1 MNSSVLLHW
10 ITNTGKDQLFQLKKT
25 KQELTIEQVIYAS
38 NGSQEMLLMELSDET
53 FSIPAIFIPE
63 HVKTSFSI
71 PSLTDGNDISLLKEV
86 ISVKE
91 YMVVACRSN
100 QKITP
105 YLIIIDF
112 EPMADCLPAE
122 QSVKY
127 IYHHP
132 RTKDWMEQMTR
143 TMPDM
148 NSLVSSFFYS
158 LILQNKLP
166 QFNQVEP
173 VIEFTLDAICTE
185 PSRTQV
191 PLHASDS
198 QVPRPLPRPLPRS
211 TSYSSSLPDTG
222 SQPSILPPKPNSPP
236 QVISLPNTSTQ
247 PKDLYHEI
255 QSSQSMVDIATTE
268 EEINSFLETAFS
280 DLELPLMEEEEE
292 GHVPKRQRIET
303 PSPSSQD
310 SDLMLDLPDFV
321 FFYTSQLEQ
330 ENEAAAAV
338 VVTQTV
344 PATTTT
350 TAPPPPPPAA
360 AEKNPDLPIT
370 TQQEHPLNSENL
382 SAQDRF
388 LKTQER
394 AVLDLLESNESTAKI
409 KMAALC
415 QFRTL
420 SLLS

>member
-1 MNSSVLLHW
+1 MAEFCFNSIS
-10 ITNTGKDQLFQLKKT
+10 
-25 KQELTIEQVIYAS
+25 
-38 NGSQEMLLMELSDET
+38 
-53 FSIPAIFIPE
+53 
-63 HVKTSFSI
+63 
-71 PSLTDGNDISLLKEV
+71 SLTDGNDISLLKEV

-132 RTKDWMEQMTR
+132 RTKDWMDQMTR

-148 NSLVSSFFYS
+148 SSLVSSFFYS

-191 PLHASDS
+191 PLRGSDS
-198 QVPRPLPRPLPRS
+198 QVSHPLPRS
-211 TSYSSSLPDTG
+211 ASYSSSLPDTG
-222 SQPSILPPKPNSPP
+222 SQPSILPSKPNSPP
-236 QVISLPNTSTQ
+236 QVTSLPNTSAQ

-280 DLELPLMEEEEE
+280 DLELPLMEEEEQ
-292 GHVPKRQRIET
+292 GHVPKRQRIEA
-303 PSPSSQD
+303 PSPSSDD
-310 SDLMLDLPDFV
+310 SCLMLDLPDSV
-321 FFYTSQLEQ
+321 FFYISQPEQ
-330 ENEAAAAV
+330 ENEAAASAV
-338 VVTQTV
+338 
-344 PATTTT
+344 TTTT
-350 TAPPPPPPAA
+350 TTTTVAVA
-360 AEKNPDLPIT
+360 AEKNLNLPIT
-370 TQQEHPLNSENL
+370 TQQENPVNSENS
-382 SAQDRF
+382 SAQDRN
-388 LKTQER
+388 LKIQER

-415 QFRTL
+415 RFRTL